1 MNVFLQLLRNRN
13 FMLVW
18 WAGFVSGV
26 GNTMLFVALPIYVY
40 SETSSTLATGLSVM
54 ANALPAILVGQIA
67 GVLVDRWDY
76 RGTMLVANTL
86 LVPVTL
92 LFLSVTR
99 APWWLVV
106 PVAFVQASV
115 GQFLGPA
122 ENALLP
128 TLVSKEQLGAAN
140 SMNALNNNLARL
152 VGPAVGGLLVAGL
165 GFAGVVMVDA
175 LTYLVAALL
184 ILGVRGRVKS
194 GSRDRQTQRL
204 EPPYRRLLTEWREG
218 IEAVRTNHLLVLSF
232 VAAALVGF
240 GEGFISTLIAPFMTV
255 MLGGGGPELGYLFS
269 AQAVGGITAG
279 VLLTGYADR
288 VPAKTLLA
296 WGGLFSGLL
305 LIPIFNLPLV
315 YPALWPVLVLT
326 ALAGLPFA
334 AWGTAQ
340 MTLLQTEAQPETR
353 GRVFG
358 SYFATFS
365 LFQLLGMAV
374 SGYLG
379 DAVGVMVI
387 NVDAATYLLAGV
399 VVLFRARRKTAKSE
413 AT

>member
-1 MNVFLQLLRNRN
+1 MNAFLQLLRNRD

-18 WAGFVSGV
+18 WAGLVSGV
-26 GNTMLFVALPIYVY
+26 GNTMLFVALPLYVY
-40 SETSSTLATGLSVM
+40 SETRSTLATGLSVM
-54 ANALPAILVGQIA
+54 ANALPAILVGQVA

-76 RGTMLVANTL
+76 RRTMLAANSL

-115 GQFLGPA
+115 GGFLGPA

-128 TLVSKEQLGAAN
+128 TLVSKERLGAAN
-140 SMNALNNNLARL
+140 SLNALNNNLARL

-165 GFAGVVMVDA
+165 GFAGVVVVDA

-184 ILGVRGRVKS
+184 ILSVKVRVKS
-194 GSRDRQTQRL
+194 GARNQPTL

-218 IEAVRTNHLLVLSF
+218 LGAVRKNHALVLSF

-269 AQAVGGITAG
+269 AQAVGGIAAG

-288 VPAKTLLA
+288 VPAAKLLA

-315 YPALWPVLVLT
+315 YPALWPVLALT

-358 SYFATFS
+358 SYFATFG
-365 LFQLLGMAV
+365 LFQLVGMGV

-379 DAVGVMVI
+379 DALGVMVI
-387 NVDAATYLLAGV
+387 NVDAVTYLLAGV
-399 VVLFRARRKTAKSE
+399 VALFSTRRGVEKREAR
-413 AT
+413 